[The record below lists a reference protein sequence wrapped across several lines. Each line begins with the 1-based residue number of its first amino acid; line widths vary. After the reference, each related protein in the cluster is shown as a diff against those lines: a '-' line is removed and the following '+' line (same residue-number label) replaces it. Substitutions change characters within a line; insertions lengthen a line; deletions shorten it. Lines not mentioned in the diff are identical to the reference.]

1 MRRNPPFLLQRHLFG
16 ELVLNLVFS
25 LVVITS
31 VFFVGMVIQSVARY
45 QDLPMS
51 TILTVIPYFLPR
63 ALTFT
68 LPLTMLIATV
78 QTFGRM
84 AADNEITAIR
94 VGGIHL
100 GHLIS
105 PVILLGLL
113 LAFLSFHVNSEL
125 VPASY
130 RAWKGITRSSFDE
143 VLTKMK
149 VGDHEIELQRH
160 RLSLTAEPDGTFS
173 NLMILERDE
182 DTGETRKTLAERG
195 WISIDP
201 DEEMLL
207 LHLENAVAMW
217 DEGHMTT
224 DDFYIGFS
232 LSQAQVKIRSPVK
245 ESSLLEL
252 LYRVRRDDLSDQHLR
267 YAVTAHKRIAL
278 SFASFFFAL
287 IGAPLGIYFRRG
299 GRMMAFFISFLI
311 VLIVY
316 YPMLLLGEAVATDGR
331 IPPPAGAWLGNAMVA
346 GIGLILL
353 IRVFRE

>member
-1 MRRNPPFLLQRHLFG
+1 
-16 ELVLNLVFS
+16 
-25 LVVITS
+25 
-31 VFFVGMVIQSVARY
+31 
-45 QDLPMS
+45 
-51 TILTVIPYFLPR
+51 
-63 ALTFT
+63 
-68 LPLTMLIATV
+68 
-78 QTFGRM
+78 
-84 AADNEITAIR
+84 
-94 VGGIHL
+94 
-100 GHLIS
+100 
-105 PVILLGLL
+105 
-113 LAFLSFHVNSEL
+113 
-125 VPASY
+125 
-130 RAWKGITRSSFDE
+130 
-143 VLTKMK
+143 
-149 VGDHEIELQRH
+149 
-160 RLSLTAEPDGTFS
+160 
-173 NLMILERDE
+173 MILERDE